1 MGRDSRKRQQ
11 AAVKKKARREKRK
24 AARLHGPAT
33 VWRWGVSRT
42 AVRHAPIHACLMTAN
57 LFKIGIG
64 HVVIARRLP
73 TGEIV
78 AGHFMVDA
86 QCLGVKGA
94 IFSVQS
100 EAVFDEVVRRLNEP
114 EPLRAV
120 EPAYA
125 RKLIERSVEYAHSI
139 GFGPHE
145 DYHDAATVLG
155 DINPGDCAEEFTF
168 GRDGKP
174 FYVSGPRD
182 SVEMRALILATLHAR
197 CGEGNYDFLVA
208 VGENPPPDFYG

>member
-33 VWRWGVSRT
+33 DWRWGVSRT

-73 TGEIV
+73 AGEIV

-86 QCLGVKGA
+86 QCLGVKG
-94 IFSVQS
+94 QL
-100 EAVFDEVVRRLNEP
+100 RLP
-114 EPLRAV
+114 CQRGRKPAAGLLRMRPMAGCTGRGDFTDPCPCGSGKKYKKCCGKV
-120 EPAYA
+120 D
-125 RKLIERSVEYAHSI
+125 
-139 GFGPHE
+139 GP
-145 DYHDAATVLG
+145 T
-155 DINPGDCAEEFTF
+155 
-168 GRDGKP
+168 
-174 FYVSGPRD
+174 
-182 SVEMRALILATLHAR
+182 
-197 CGEGNYDFLVA
+197 
-208 VGENPPPDFYG
+208 